1 MSTNLAMQL
10 QVLGRKQL
18 AVGEGLALLRDI
30 RRELLA
36 HSRSAEAWGSTAV
49 LSNLV
54 LIPLNVIVNS
64 FELGAVNSL
73 YQRVVREVY
82 DRFSASGTRTDGHLA
97 TALSILKTSI
107 QQALTA
113 KGLTQHVPGANI
125 LVGLAEDS
133 LATWQALDQVQS
145 GRSEMLSRLR
155 HLDHQI
161 LRAEQQLV
169 QLGIQ
174 RAQVLDR
181 LRVLN
186 RTA

>member
-1 MSTNLAMQL
+1 MSTNLATQL

-18 AVGEGLALLRDI
+18 AVDEGLALLRGI

-82 DRFSASGTRTDGHLA
+82 GKFSASGTRTDGHLA

-113 KGLTQHVPGANI
+113 KGMTQYVPGANI

-133 LATWQALDQVQS
+133 LAAWQALDQVQS
-145 GRSEMLSRLR
+145 GKSEMLSRLR
-155 HLDHQI
+155 QLDHQI
-161 LRAEQQLV
+161 LRAEQQLM

-181 LRVLN
+181 LTVLN